1 MGSLKSFLCWACPF
15 GSCYPLQVLARAS
28 LRAFPSYHSRQDQQY
43 PSPIV
48 DPWVAIFSA
57 ERLCLA
63 SSYQQASKQ
72 AYFIRFNFYEIK

>member
-1 MGSLKSFLCWACPF
+1 
-15 GSCYPLQVLARAS
+15 
-28 LRAFPSYHSRQDQQY
+28 
-43 PSPIV
+43 V